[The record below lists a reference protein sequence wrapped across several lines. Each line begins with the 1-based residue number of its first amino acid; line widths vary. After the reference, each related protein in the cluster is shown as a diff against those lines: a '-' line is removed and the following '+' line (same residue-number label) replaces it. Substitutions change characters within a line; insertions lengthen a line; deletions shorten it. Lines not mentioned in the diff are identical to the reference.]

1 MSLGFGCLQKPYKT
15 VKLETGRIE
24 LKLTNYKPKLNER
37 AVGVG
42 VEPTRSSYFPLLVFP
57 KPSPPRQGGVSAN
70 FTTLQYICFS
80 IFIIRLA
87 PLINCIIQM

>member
-1 MSLGFGCLQKPYKT
+1 MVKLILSNAEINVSREIKKPIKT

-42 VEPTRSSYFPLLVFP
+42 VSASYVRF
-57 KPSPPRQGGVSAN
+57 G
-70 FTTLQYICFS
+70 
-80 IFIIRLA
+80 
-87 PLINCIIQM
+87 